1 MNIKAKMIKENLDGS
16 ADFELNV
23 DAEGMELLIQWGFV
37 AMIKEAIK
45 NPEYNPQVKKPNEK
59 KTKPSK
65 RKIQK

>member
-1 MNIKAKMIKENLDGS
+1 MDIKAKMIKENSDGS
-16 ADFELNV
+16 ADFELNI

-45 NPEYNPQVKKPNEK
+45 NPEYNPQVEKVSERKPK
-59 KTKPSK
+59 ASK